1 MKKIGRYEILE
12 PLMETGFS
20 DIYIAQDSILER
32 KLAIKVFHPKGDN
45 VGEEAQYGI
54 DFWRERFEAEARILG
69 RFDHPNIIGVL
80 DAGKM
85 DNGEPYFVMPFISAN
100 LLIEIGEDET
110 EEKKFEDIAD
120 KWKPRS
126 ISPRRAV
133 TIWRQILSAL
143 AVLHA
148 DNLVH
153 RDIKPQNILLTEWTG
168 GTPKLCDFGMVK
180 VPGGKGSRSGIWIGT
195 LEYISP
201 EQQKSAADVDQRSDV
216 YSAGA
221 LMYRMLTGKVSARV
235 RAPIRAKRY
244 RIPEALG
251 TLIDD
256 CMQPHRRDR
265 PTDAGEVLRRLDEAV
280 PNIGKLPA
288 NAIRILRRKI

>member
-20 DIYIAQDSILER
+20 DIYIAQDPVLER

-45 VGEEAQYGI
+45 VGEEAQYGV
-54 DFWRERFEAEARILG
+54 DFWRDRFEEEARILG
-69 RFDHPNIIGVL
+69 RFNHPNIISVL
-80 DAGKM
+80 DAGKTEN
-85 DNGEPYFVMPFISAN
+85 DEPYFVMPFISAN

-110 EEKKFEDIAD
+110 KSKKLEDIAE
-120 KWKPRS
+120 KWKPRA

-133 TIWRQILSAL
+133 TIWRQVLSAL
-143 AVLHA
+143 AALHA
-148 DNLVH
+148 ENLVH
-153 RDIKPQNILLTEWTG
+153 RDIKPQNILLTEWTDG
-168 GTPKLCDFGMVK
+168 IPKLCDFGMVK
-180 VPGGKGSRSGIWIGT
+180 VPGAKGSRSGIWIGT
-195 LEYISP
+195 LDYISP
-201 EQQKSAADVDQRSDV
+201 EQQKSAAEVDQRSDV

-235 RAPIRAKRY
+235 RPPLRSKRY
-244 RIPEALG
+244 RIPSDLG

-256 CMQPHRRDR
+256 CMQTRRGDR
-265 PTDAGEVLRRLDEAV
+265 PKDAGEVLQRLDEAV
-280 PNIGKLPA
+280 PNINALPA